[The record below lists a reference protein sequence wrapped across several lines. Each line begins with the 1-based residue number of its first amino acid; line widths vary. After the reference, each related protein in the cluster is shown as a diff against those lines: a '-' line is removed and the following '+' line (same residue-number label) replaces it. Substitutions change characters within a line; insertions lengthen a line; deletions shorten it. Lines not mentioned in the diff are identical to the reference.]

1 MTEQE
6 LLNLK
11 EEIEE
16 AKQKTSELKGEKQ
29 ALMKQ
34 LKSEWDCNS
43 LEEADKKRQVKTTER
58 EKISEK
64 IENGM
69 VELENKL
76 NEDDS

>member
-43 LEEADKKRQVKTTER
+43 LEEADKKRQAKTTER

-69 VELENKL
+69 IELESKL